1 MNDPLV
7 HVLMQLTSA
16 LTILTHERDAL
27 AATLAR
33 LHGDV
38 ERLHDE
44 VAALRGQIAHR
55 VTAVTTISCPIY
67 PSLASETREHVD
79 TACAAYHLGRKAQT
93 LRAWACH
100 ENGPLRPVR
109 IHGRLA
115 WAVADLRRIGSRSLR
130 LDHGANSKGQ

>member
-7 HVLMQLTSA
+7 HALMQLTSA
-16 LTILTHERDAL
+16 LTILAHERDAL
-27 AATLAR
+27 AATLVR
-33 LHGDV
+33 LHEEV
-38 ERLHDE
+38 ERMHDE
-44 VAALRGQIAHR
+44 VAALRDQVAHR
-55 VTAVTTISCPIY
+55 VAAVTTMSCPVY

-115 WAVADLRRIGSRSLR
+115 WAVADLRQIAGRSLR
-130 LDHGANSKGQ
+130 SNRAANPSC

>member
-16 LTILTHERDAL
+16 LNILTHERDAL

-38 ERLHDE
+38 ERLQDE
-44 VAALRGQIAHR
+44 VAALRSQ
-55 VTAVTTISCPIY
+55 VTRRITAETAISYPIY
-67 PSLASETREHVD
+67 PSLTSETRKHVG

-115 WAVADLRRIGSRSLR
+115 WAVADLRQIGSRSLH
-130 LDHGANSKGQ
+130 LDHDANPRGQ